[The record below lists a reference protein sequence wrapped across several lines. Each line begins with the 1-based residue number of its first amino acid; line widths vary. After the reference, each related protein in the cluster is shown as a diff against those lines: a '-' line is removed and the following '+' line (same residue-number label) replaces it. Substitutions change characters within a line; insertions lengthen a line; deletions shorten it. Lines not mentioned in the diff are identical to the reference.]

1 MQTKQLFYESIELL
15 EFEANVIEC
24 KPFENVFHVIL
35 DQTAFYPDSGGMLGD
50 WGHLNDI
57 KVLDTIK
64 VNGEIVH
71 VLEEELKA
79 IKVKGIVDAHRRF
92 TNIQTHDTQ
101 HLLTAILEKDYQLDT
116 ISHHNHG
123 IYADLVL
130 EGPNLDEKI
139 IKEVEAYANDLII
152 KQTKLDLFYI
162 DKKDLGK
169 YNIEDNPKYSNPVR
183 LTNIEGLDDYNA
195 CGCLHF
201 HNLANLQAIK
211 ILGFEKQKKNYKVFF
226 TSGLML
232 LEYFGTINDIFKEL
246 KILTKA
252 NEETLVDTIET
263 LYEKNKNQAKEL
275 NDVKTKYYE
284 LLINELEQQPNNIK
298 VYYQED
304 LTLDDIKIFGN
315 VIANSNK
322 DIIALLQVKNGDQ
335 YPFILVKPRNNDFDL
350 KELFTQLKEKYN
362 VQGGGAPHLLNG
374 QSSID
379 LSEIINKD

>member
-1 MQTKQLFYESIELL
+1 MQTKQLFYESIDLL
-15 EFEANVIEC
+15 EFDANVIESQ
-24 KPFENVFHVIL
+24 PFEDVYHVIL

-50 WGHLNDI
+50 WGYLNDI
-57 KVLDTIK
+57 RVLDTIK
-64 VNGEIVH
+64 VNDEIIH
-71 VLEEELKA
+71 VLEKELKDT
-79 IKVKGIVDAHRRF
+79 KVKGVVDAHRRF

-101 HLLTAILEKDYQLDT
+101 HLLTAILAKDYQLET
-116 ISHHNHG
+116 VSHHNHG

-139 IKEVEAYANDLII
+139 IKEVEQYANDLVI
-152 KQTKLDLFYI
+152 KQTKLDLFYV

-183 LTNIEGLDDYNA
+183 LTNIQSLDDYNA

-211 ILGFEKQKKNYKVFF
+211 ILSFEKQKKNFKILF

-232 LEYFGTINDIFKEL
+232 LDYLGIINDVFNDL
-246 KILTKA
+246 KVLTRA
-252 NEETLVDTIET
+252 NEDTLVSTVES

-275 NDVKTKYYE
+275 IDMKTQYYE
-284 LLINELEQQPNNIK
+284 LLINELEKQPNDIK
-298 VYYQED
+298 VYFKED

-315 VIANSNK
+315 VIASSDK
-322 DIIALLQVKNGDQ
+322 DLVALLQVKNGDQ
-335 YPFILVKPRNNDFDL
+335 YPFILVKPRNHEFDI
-350 KELFTQLKEKYN
+350 KTLFEQLKEQYN
-362 VQGGGAPHLLNG
+362 VQGGGAPHQMNG

-379 LSEIINKD
+379 LSEIINKK